1 MDRARGLL
9 VPPTER
15 AIMRSSRSAVV
26 IATLSLL
33 LSAPIPADA
42 GADDPAPEIEWG
54 PCPVDLLTDR
64 PVDCGELLVPEVR
77 GDPDTRTIRVAF
89 AIVRAPEPAQP
100 DPVVFLM
107 GGPSYPAID
116 PFSTLFY
123 FDDAPY
129 VEDRDLIL
137 VDFRGTVS
145 SDPFLS
151 CPEFGQLEVD
161 TWPERPTVEE
171 FFQAN
176 RACRDRLAEVADLR
190 HYGSVDTAL
199 DVRDL
204 RIALGLDRW
213 NVIAFS
219 AGGEP
224 AFQLLRLDPA
234 GIRAIV
240 LDSPVTNLVRPD
252 VVHWWWLEVP
262 DRLLRLVFDGC
273 RQQPACDAAFPRLE
287 TRFMRLVARLNED
300 PQTVTIP
307 VEGGGSVSFDVNGD
321 ILMLEVAF
329 VVGDPLALEFGP
341 AIVDEIARTGFEM
354 LFDFTIGPPEPPLEP
369 IVAEGRTSSYRCREV
384 FAFQTPAMNRISARL
399 FPAWESVPF
408 EDPRF
413 DRRMCEAWDVGRAS
427 PSLRRYVTSATPA
440 LLLSAEWDG
449 AVPNSAIEAAAAH
462 LRGSTLV
469 EVPGIGHGALAS
481 FFGWQG
487 CPRSITAAFLDRPHG
502 VVDTGCVNDMPRVVF
517 WVPGDGSGGARLGT
531 LLERPVLSN
540 LIPAFA
546 EALARDVRTVPSWS
560 RSSSS
565 R

>member
-1 MDRARGLL
+1 
-9 VPPTER
+9 
-15 AIMRSSRSAVV
+15 MRSSRSAVV

-42 GADDPAPEIEWG
+42 GADDPTRAIEWG
-54 PCPVDLLTDR
+54 PCPVDLLTER

-89 AIVRAPEPAQP
+89 AIVRAPEPARP
-100 DPVVFLM
+100 DPVVLLM
-107 GGPSYPAID
+107 GGPSFPAID

-137 VDFRGTVS
+137 VDFRGTRWS
-145 SDPFLS
+145 EPFLS

-161 TWPERPTVEE
+161 AWPEFPTEE
-171 FFQAN
+171 EVFRAN
-176 RACRDRLAEVADLR
+176 RACRDRLEQVADLR
-190 HYGSVDTAL
+190 HYGSIDTAQ

-224 AFQLLRLDPA
+224 AFQLLRVDPG

-240 LDSPVTNLVRPD
+240 FDSPVTNLVRPD

-262 DRLLRLVFDGC
+262 DRRLGLVFDGC
-273 RQQPACDAAFPRLE
+273 REQPACDAAFPHLE
-287 TRFMRLVARLNED
+287 TRFMRLVARLNGS
-300 PQTVTIP
+300 PQTITVP

-321 ILMLEVAF
+321 ILMVELSF
-329 VVGDPLALEFGP
+329 IVGDPLTWEFGP
-341 AIVDEIARTGFEM
+341 AILDEVARSGIEV
-354 LFDFTIGPPEPPLEP
+354 LFDFTIGPPEPPSEP

-384 FAFQTPAMNRISARL
+384 FAFQTPAMNRIAARH
-399 FPAWESVPF
+399 FPAWEFLPF
-408 EDPRF
+408 EAPRY
-413 DRRMCEAWDVGRAS
+413 DRHICEAWDVGRAS
-427 PSLRRYVTSATPA
+427 PSLRRYVTSDTPA
-440 LLLSAEWDG
+440 LLFSGEWDW
-449 AVPNSAIEAAAAH
+449 AVPNPAIEAAAAH
-462 LRGSTLV
+462 LRDAALV
-469 EVPGIGHGALAS
+469 EVPGIGHGALVN
-481 FFGWQG
+481 FFGWHA
-487 CPRSITAAFLDRPHG
+487 CPRSITAAFLDRPQG

-517 WVPGDGSGGARLGT
+517 WVPGDGSVNARLGT
-531 LLERPVLSN
+531 LLGRPVMSN
-540 LIPAFA
+540 LIPSVADP
-546 EALARDVRTVPSWS
+546 LARDVWTVGSWS
-560 RSSSS
+560 RSSS